1 MKSIFKIALLALLA
15 VPLSAC
21 GRASPDA
28 GQAAVL
34 TAKPWFFGHGG
45 VDPEPVTTG
54 SAFTALTTSATY
66 VNIQP
71 QAIGIQYDNMMS
83 SDGIPLSFEATGTF
97 QVTDP
102 VSLVKNFSGGL
113 DDVGKVPAWYV
124 NNIENVENSLV
135 REAFRGQ
142 TMKALA
148 IETSGT
154 TAVEADV
161 KAKLEAYITAHNIP
175 VKLLN
180 FTLGR
185 VNPPEDIKRQ
195 RVQTAEEQ
203 QRQQTEIQTKIAED
217 NRKDAETS
225 RAAADN
231 AYRQSLGLSP
241 EQFVELQRIDAI
253 KSSCASKVSC
263 TFIVGNGTAL
273 VSGK

>member
-1 MKSIFKIALLALLA
+1 MKSYLKLALLA
-15 VPLSAC
+15 SLAIPLAAC

-45 VDPEPVTTG
+45 VDPDPVTTG

-113 DDVGKVPAWYV
+113 EDVNKVPAWYV

-135 REAFRGQ
+135 REAFRSQ

-161 KAKLEAYITAHNIP
+161 KTKLEAYITTHNIP

-225 RAAADN
+225 RASADN

-253 KSSCASKVSC
+253 KSSCASKVKC

-273 VSGK
+273 VNSK